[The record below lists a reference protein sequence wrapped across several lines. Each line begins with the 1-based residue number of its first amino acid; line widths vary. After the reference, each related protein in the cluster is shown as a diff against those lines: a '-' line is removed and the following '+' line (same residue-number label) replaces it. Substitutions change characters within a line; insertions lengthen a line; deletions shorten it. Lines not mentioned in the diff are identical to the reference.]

1 MIGVPAFNPCA
12 VVVVTV
18 TTVPGVVPLPDI
30 ILVIPIGSVPNA
42 PTISY
47 SGRCGANP
55 PGTAGY
61 F

>member
-1 MIGVPAFNPCA
+1 M
-12 VVVVTV
+12 
-18 TTVPGVVPLPDI
+18 PGVVPLPDI
-30 ILVIPIGSVPNA
+30 MLVIPIGSVPNA

-61 F
+61 FWSISLPDAMLNALDNLL